1 MTQQFHS
8 QVYTLKKVKTYVHT
22 KHVDFSITV
31 IQNVN
36 KTQVK
41 IRAKK
46 DNVAGNFSTLLN
58 SWQRKDNIFKSTH
71 LYSKILM
78 AQLIFCS

>member
-22 KHVDFSITV
+22 KRVDFSITV

-41 IRAKK
+41 IKAKK
-46 DNVAGNFSTLLN
+46 DNVAG
-58 SWQRKDNIFKSTH
+58 
-71 LYSKILM
+71 
-78 AQLIFCS
+78 CSFASI

>member
-22 KHVDFSITV
+22 KHVDFSLTV

-41 IRAKK
+41 IKAKK
-46 DNVAGNFSTLLN
+46 DNVAG
-58 SWQRKDNIFKSTH
+58 
-71 LYSKILM
+71 
-78 AQLIFCS
+78 CSFVSI